1 MNLGKFFEFPL
12 ILVPIAIVALLILF
26 IVLRKV
32 KKKKNN
38 LPKKEGMFK
47 DLKGFLKKD
56 NKDLRKRLYLTI
68 AVLTLYIIGTTIEVP
83 GTQAITKN
91 LGFLELL
98 NIMGGGALKRF
109 SIFGLGVIPYIT
121 ASIVIQLLQMDIV
134 PYLADLQKQGHT
146 GKQKINKI
154 TRYLGIGFAFIEGY
168 AMSYAFLGRELG
180 VIDYLEVAF
189 IMTAGTAF
197 LLWLGDQVT
206 QKGFGN
212 GVSLLIMAGIV
223 ASLPGT
229 MKTAFDTLIKADST
243 SLLVSG
249 SAKFILFLIVCI
261 LVVIGVIYVEGA
273 KRQVPIQYAN
283 KSTET
288 TLSKKTY
295 MPIKLNS
302 AGVIP
307 VIFASSLLAV
317 PITIAQFVDKN
328 GTGKFTDFVN
338 SYLDYTTPVGLILY
352 VVLIIFF
359 SYFYTFVQMKPD
371 QMAKNLK
378 DNGGYVPGIKPG
390 KDTEK
395 YFTGLLV
402 RLTTSGAVFLAAL
415 SAFPI
420 ILDAVMGLPKSVSIG
435 GTGLL
440 IVVGVSIETYKQIE
454 SSLLARGYTTAS
466 TRKRRARL

>member
-83 GTQAITKN
+83 GTQEITKN

-243 SLLVSG
+243 SLRVSG